1 MGVQSSAP
9 SADLRASALIRAGAM
24 EPTGRREG
32 ADRPARRSRQ
42 DGAKEPRGRRS
53 CCTLVARLDREHMR
67 TTAVLFLTLAT
78 ATACGAQSAPQATSE
93 SARGTIQQPAR
104 QSPRTETAEEATII
118 RVARTV
124 TPAVVSVSIPNVGS
138 GSGVI
143 IRADGVILTN
153 AHVVG
158 DAQRVEVGLAD
169 GRRLVGRVLGRDPRM
184 DIAVVRVQASG
195 LPVATLGNS
204 DQLEVGQTAIAIGNP
219 IGLERTVTTGI
230 VSAVNRSPVG
240 FELGGLI
247 QTDAAINP
255 GNSGGPLLDSQG
267 RVIGINSA
275 VLRGTTGL
283 GFAIPINIAQDIANQ
298 VLTTG
303 RITRAYLG
311 VVPMDL
317 LPEIVSR
324 FGLPVRE
331 GVIVRSVGANTPAA
345 RAGFQPGDIITAIDD
360 APVRSTGELLRIL
373 RAHRSGETVRIAIVR
388 LDDQGRVTS
397 RPTLTVRL
405 DEAPAD

>member
-1 MGVQSSAP
+1 MRNAALLLALTAACFAP
-9 SADLRASALIRAGAM
+9 APGA
-24 EPTGRREG
+24 
-32 ADRPARRSRQ
+32 
-42 DGAKEPRGRRS
+42 
-53 CCTLVARLDREHMR
+53 
-67 TTAVLFLTLAT
+67 
-78 ATACGAQSAPQATSE
+78 AQSRAATD
-93 SARGTIQQPAR
+93 Q
-104 QSPRTETAEEATII
+104 EAIII

-124 TPAVVSVSIPNVGS
+124 IPAVVSVSVPGVGS

-143 IRADGVILTN
+143 IRADGVVLTN

-158 DAQRVEVGLAD
+158 NARQVEVGLAD
-169 GRRLVGRVLGRDPRM
+169 GRRVAGQVLGRDPRM
-184 DIAVVRVQASG
+184 DIAVVRADASG

-230 VSAVNRSPVG
+230 ISAVNRSPVG

-255 GNSGGPLLDSQG
+255 GNSGGPLLDSSG

-283 GFAIPINIAQDIANQ
+283 GFAIPINMAQDIANQ

-311 VVPMDL
+311 IVPMEL
-317 LPEIVSR
+317 IPEIVAR
-324 FGLPVRE
+324 FRLPVRE
-331 GVIVRSVGANTPAA
+331 GVIVRSIGAGTPAA
-345 RAGFQPGDIITAIDD
+345 RAGIQPGDIIVAVDNE
-360 APVRSTGELLRIL
+360 AVRSNGELFRIL
-373 RAHRSGETVRIAIVR
+373 RSRRPGDTIRISLVR
-388 LDDQGRVTS
+388 LDDAGRVGS
-397 RPTLTVRL
+397 RPVVSVRL
-405 DEAPAD
+405 EDAPVE

>member
-1 MGVQSSAP
+1 MPPMSASGVSTGVAVARAYRHTLIA
-9 SADLRASALIRAGAM
+9 ADMRTIQRLVLASAATVITAAPASGQARAAS
-24 EPTGRREG
+24 
-32 ADRPARRSRQ
+32 D
-42 DGAKEPRGRRS
+42 
-53 CCTLVARLDREHMR
+53 
-67 TTAVLFLTLAT
+67 
-78 ATACGAQSAPQATSE
+78 
-93 SARGTIQQPAR
+93 
-104 QSPRTETAEEATII
+104 EEAIII

-124 TPAVVSVSIPNVGS
+124 TPAVVSVSQGAGS

-158 DAQRVEVGLAD
+158 NARQVEVGLAD
-169 GRRLVGRVLGRDPRM
+169 GRRVVGEVLGRDPRM
-184 DIAVVRVQASG
+184 DIAVVRVGANG
-195 LPVATLGNS
+195 LPVAALGNS

-230 VSAVNRSPVG
+230 ISAVNRSPVG

-255 GNSGGPLLDSQG
+255 GNSGGPLLDSSG

-283 GFAIPINIAQDIANQ
+283 GFAIPINMAQDIANQ

-311 VVPMDL
+311 IVPAEL
-317 LPEIVSR
+317 IPEIVAR
-324 FGLPVRE
+324 FRLPVRE
-331 GVIVRSVGANTPAA
+331 GVIVRAVGAGTPAA
-345 RAGFQPGDIITAIDD
+345 RAGLQPGDIIVAIDD
-360 APVRSTGELLRIL
+360 EPVRSNGALFRIL
-373 RAHRSGETVRIAIVR
+373 RMRRPGDTIRIS
-388 LDDQGRVTS
+388 L
-397 RPTLTVRL
+397 VRL
-405 DEAPAD
+405 DETGRVASRPVVSVRLEDAPVE